1 MKRSREPE
9 EASPE
14 EPPSAIPGGTIPSEN
29 DNRKGKSK
37 SVRNDDREMSQPAA
51 KITELDPS
59 ANANGIQMSCSL
71 PPHKD
76 PVIFSSYDEYETHYR
91 DQHTNRCLVCRKNFP
106 SAYLL
111 GLHIEET
118 HDSFAMVRR
127 ERGERTYSCFVEGCD
142 RKCSTPQKRKMHL
155 IDKHMYP
162 KNFFFAITREGIDG
176 RRSLLQERR
185 RRGSSA
191 AAMPHLTDSSQER
204 GRGQDAG
211 AAARSAESGDTHPP
225 ADSGRKS
232 PEQQPDQAMDDL
244 SSAMSSLQFVPS
256 SIRFGRGRRAGFARQ

>member
-1 MKRSREPE
+1 MATHTQIGKSQHCGFGTRQKKQATECNFARSALLKPAKMKRSREPE

-29 DNRKGKSK
+29 DNSKGDSK

-59 ANANGIQMSCSL
+59 ANSNGIQMSCSL

-127 ERGERTYSCFVEGCD
+127 ERGERTVS
-142 RKCSTPQKRKMHL
+142 PWQ
-155 IDKHMYP
+155 
-162 KNFFFAITREGIDG
+162 TRPAKTQPPVT
-176 RRSLLQERR
+176 R
-185 RRGSSA
+185 
-191 AAMPHLTDSSQER
+191 LT
-204 GRGQDAG
+204 
-211 AAARSAESGDTHPP
+211 ARPT
-225 ADSGRKS
+225 
-232 PEQQPDQAMDDL
+232 
-244 SSAMSSLQFVPS
+244 
-256 SIRFGRGRRAGFARQ
+256 